1 MKLPGFPQRV
11 LPNSSD
17 QNSSASSS
25 PAVVKKDMV
34 PQLQEGNVVVEEELL
49 KFEDVPAASEINRS
63 ANQQTV
69 SQQDDIFSSYHK
81 SRMTDFDMRYE
92 FSETRKVLEEFF
104 PPTCKSTLIGADTEK
119 LSKSNEKD
127 FNDLEYTLKRRSPM
141 SNDQGIQ
148 LHPKKY
154 KILCNLT

>member
-25 PAVVKKDMV
+25 PSVLKKEMT
-34 PQLQEGNVVVEEELL
+34 QLPEANVVEEEELL
-49 KFEDVPAASEINRS
+49 RFEDVPPAADISHSTAQKIMSPQE
-63 ANQQTV
+63 
-69 SQQDDIFSSYHK
+69 DIFSSNIK

-104 PPTCKSTLIGADTEK
+104 PPSSHSTLIEMDSTAAD
-119 LSKSNEKD
+119 KSHEKD
-127 FNDLEYTLKRRSPM
+127 FNELEYTLKRRSPM
-141 SNDQGIQ
+141 SGEQGMKRYDYI
-148 LHPKKY
+148 P
-154 KILCNLT
+154 